1 MSRKERKKQNKMRI
15 RYRLEKEIKDFPEQ
29 KIANY
34 PDLELTKLYHGCGI
48 RHDNGFNILI
58 EKDYPCLSPTHRIH
72 WFCVNT
78 KRFKMKNTRCITRSF
93 CNTLI

>member
-34 PDLELTKLYHGCGI
+34 LDLELTKLY
-48 RHDNGFNILI
+48 
-58 EKDYPCLSPTHRIH
+58 
-72 WFCVNT
+72 
-78 KRFKMKNTRCITRSF
+78 
-93 CNTLI
+93 